1 MNLLSGQKVKGFR
14 EAIDS
19 LRAISRLN
27 DPGKRGAVYES
38 GQVKRWIEVAY
49 FGGGMSARSWRN
61 LRFFAGFVQA
71 QIGLAGEVDKLPS
84 VLGVGAAKVLTNV
97 SDLYHPI
104 KADLFPRI
112 RLLLHDVDLWALLT
126 VVYWMRKNKR
136 RRVPSSGWVSYAKE
150 IGAIARLEIDNKEED
165 LELLSAFLPDD
176 LEKRVA

>member
-1 MNLLSGQKVKGFR
+1 MSLLSGQKVKGFR

-27 DPGKRGAVYES
+27 DPGNRGAIYES
-38 GQVKRWIEVAY
+38 GQVKRWIESAY
-49 FGGGMSARSWRN
+49 FGGDMSARAWRN

-71 QIGLAGEVDKLPS
+71 QIGLAGEVDKMPS
-84 VLGVGAAKVLTNV
+84 VLGVGASKVLTNV

-136 RRVPSSGWVSYAKE
+136 RRIPSSDWVSYAKE
-150 IGAIARLEIDNKEED
+150 IKTIAEFDVDNETED
-165 LELLSAFLPDD
+165 LELMSAFLPND
-176 LEKRVA
+176 LGKRVA